1 MHVWTSLI
9 IFLGFVLVICLG
21 LIQVIWDLSETSTH
35 ASPQMLATPPNGT
48 SGPHNGEAA
57 ASESSSAWELRDTL

>member
-1 MHVWTSLI
+1 MHVLTSLI
-9 IFLGFVLVICLG
+9 IFVGFVLLICLG

-48 SGPHNGEAA
+48 SGPQNGEAPA
-57 ASESSSAWELRDTL
+57 RESSSAWELRDT